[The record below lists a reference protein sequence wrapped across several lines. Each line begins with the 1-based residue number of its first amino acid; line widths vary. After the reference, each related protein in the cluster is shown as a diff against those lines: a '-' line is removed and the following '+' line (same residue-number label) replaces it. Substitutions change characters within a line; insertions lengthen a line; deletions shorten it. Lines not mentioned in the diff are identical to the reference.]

1 MSTRKPDRAWGTV
14 MVVGDPTPGE
24 IQMRTRLLSLLAI
37 AALALTAAVAV
48 AGPASA
54 ATVRQFEG
62 RVLSV
67 DRDARSFRLRDSER
81 GTVTVFVVSS
91 TRFERTSFAAL
102 RAGRTIE
109 ATVRRANGRWRASK
123 VEPNAGSHAAEPG
136 DDNGARRGANDD
148 GPNHR

>member
-1 MSTRKPDRAWGTV
+1 MT
-14 MVVGDPTPGE
+14 
-24 IQMRTRLLSLLAI
+24 TRLLSLLAI
-37 AALALTAAVAV
+37 AALALTAAVAA

-54 ATVRQFEG
+54 ATVRHFEG

-91 TRFERTSFAAL
+91 TRFERTSFAVL

-109 ATVRRANGRWRASK
+109 ATVRRVNGRWQASK
-123 VEPNAGSHAAEPG
+123 VEPNAGSHAGESG
-136 DDNGARRGANDD
+136 DDNGGRRGGNDD